1 MTQLATGSA
10 ILETAAAVLAEHD
23 ASMAEIAAAA
33 GVSRATLYR
42 YYPTREALLAALAHQ
57 AVDELAER
65 IADAG
70 LEHATVPEAIE
81 RLARAVIT
89 VGDRYVILIRERV
102 RAPQEERERRVGAP
116 MRAVF
121 ERGAADGTLRSDL
134 TPEALL
140 QLFASA
146 VTGSLQAGL
155 QREIGLEQAAATIT
169 SYFLDGS
176 RADEHRPSR

>member
-1 MTQLATGSA
+1 M
-10 ILETAAAVLAEHD
+10 
-23 ASMAEIAAAA
+23 
-33 GVSRATLYR
+33 
-42 YYPTREALLAALAHQ
+42 
-57 AVDELAER
+57 
-65 IADAG
+65 
-70 LEHATVPEAIE
+70 PEAIE

-89 VGDRYVILIRERV
+89 VGDRYLILIRERV

-121 ERGAADGTLRSDL
+121 ELGAADGTLRRDL
-134 TPEALL
+134 TPEAQL

-176 RADEHRPSR
+176 RAG